1 MPYVNQGRRKVLDP
15 LLKPLAEHISSRG
28 DLNYAI
34 TALVSSQVTQ
44 VGYAA
49 LEQAVGVLEAA
60 KLEFYRRVAA
70 PYEDEKKRENGDV
83 YFEDMGDYVS
93 LNSEPAGPPPAG
105 KGKPGK
111 SAHDHRTK
119 EASAVAP

>member
-1 MPYVNQGRRKVLDP
+1 M
-15 LLKPLAEHISSRG
+15 LKPLAEHISSRG

-34 TALVSSQVTQ
+34 TALVASQVTQ

-83 YFEDMGDYVS
+83 YFEDLGDFVG
-93 LNSEPAGPPPAG
+93 LAPEPAGPPPAG

-111 SAHDHRTK
+111 SDHRTR
-119 EASAVAP
+119 ETSAVAP